1 MGFAT
6 KMVAW
11 VTDGIVGAAVM
22 QFLQRSRKKG
32 NGKAARRLDR
42 RTLNEAV
49 KFNDFEYFSTTRL
62 TDSTR

>member
-6 KMVAW
+6 KMVAC
-11 VTDGIVGAAVM
+11 VTGGIVGAAVM
-22 QFLQRSRKKG
+22 QFLQRSRKKA

>member
-6 KMVAW
+6 KMVAC
-11 VTDGIVGAAVM
+11 VTGGIVSAAVM
-22 QFLQRSRKKG
+22 QFLQRSRKKA

>member
-6 KMVAW
+6 KIVAW
-11 VTDGIVGAAVM
+11 VTGGIVGAAVM
-22 QFLQRSRKKG
+22 QFLQRSRKKA

>member
-22 QFLQRSRKKG
+22 QFLQRRRKTV

-49 KFNDFEYFSTTRL
+49 KFNNFEYFPTTRL
-62 TDSTR
+62 TDSTP